1 MTSELTNKSP
11 NDLRILLDTIKLR
24 RNELLLSDA
33 DSAML
38 KSLVVWEEEVEQAF
52 NDVMFE
58 RRRISNDNFGLD

>member
-24 RNELLLSDA
+24 RNEFMTIDT
-33 DSAML
+33 DSEIF
-38 KSLVVWEEEVEQAF
+38 KSLVVWESEVEQAF

-58 RRRISNDNFGLD
+58 RRQLPVEK